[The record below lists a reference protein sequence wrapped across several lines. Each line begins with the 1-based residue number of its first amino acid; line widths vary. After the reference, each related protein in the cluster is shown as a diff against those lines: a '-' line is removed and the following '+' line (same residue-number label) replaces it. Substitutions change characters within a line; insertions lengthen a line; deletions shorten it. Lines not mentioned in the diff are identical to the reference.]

1 MTDPASRLFVGLHP
15 WQTVNAERNGFA
27 LSALAD
33 RLLTIGGTSVVVP
46 PDDPE
51 LVEREL
57 ALLLGDG
64 HPYSRDSAV
73 LEEGDPSE
81 CHANA
86 VALWRAG
93 RGSICTGYALSDERW
108 RSHSWIAAPGGVII
122 ETTALRDAYY
132 GYELDGDGAAIFAE
146 LV

>member
-1 MTDPASRLFVGLHP
+1 M
-15 WQTVNAERNGFA
+15 
-27 LSALAD
+27 
-33 RLLTIGGTSVVVP
+33 IGGTSVVVP

-57 ALLLGDG
+57 ALLLREGR
-64 HPYSRDSAV
+64 PYRRGSAV

-93 RGSICTGYALSDERW
+93 RGAICTGYALSGERW
-108 RSHSWIAAPGGVII
+108 RSHSWVAAPGGVII
-122 ETTALRDAYY
+122 ETTELRAAYY
-132 GYELDGDGAAIFAE
+132 GFELDDDGAAIFAD